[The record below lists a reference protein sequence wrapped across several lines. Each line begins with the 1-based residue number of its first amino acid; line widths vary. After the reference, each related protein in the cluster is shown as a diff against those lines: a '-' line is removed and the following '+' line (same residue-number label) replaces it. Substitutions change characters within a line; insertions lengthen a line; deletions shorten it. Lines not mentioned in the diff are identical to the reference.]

1 MRKTRSQRRGIGAGD
16 QILPLYGHVHDNHQ
30 HMSGVS
36 ESEKRSETS
45 EKKFEMEEGS
55 AITP

>member
-16 QILPLYGHVHDNHQ
+16 QILPLHGHVHDNHQ
-30 HMSGVS
+30 YMSGIF

-45 EKKFEMEEGS
+45 KKKFEMEESS
-55 AITP
+55 AITS